1 MNQFF
6 YQITRKA
13 SDLINSDDYRERNI
27 TRQTAFTRN
36 RKLSFPVMI
45 VLLLNF
51 LTRTMQIELD
61 DFFANVLDAGTD
73 SVTKQAFFKAR
84 KNILPDAFKELFLM
98 TRDMV
103 LNKNKIKRHKG
114 YRILAID
121 GSELRLDKTKEN
133 KDIFLPRNHSP
144 ENKTNAEISLLYDV
158 ISHYVIDAQIGSI
171 GVCEREYAKKNLAH
185 FSSICDEKD
194 IVIFDRGYPSRDMI
208 ATLTGMG
215 CKYLMRLQASCFKG
229 VKENPSNDFR
239 ITVSTK
245 TDTYSVRVVRV
256 ILKSGEIETL
266 ITNLSEDEFS
276 ADDFLDL
283 YFLRWDIET
292 TYDTLKNK
300 LLIEKFSGRSPVA
313 VLQEYYAMMFVL
325 NCIAAMSAEEILA
338 NADFAN
344 DITTTPL
351 EDNVTA
357 LQQLELGFSDAVF
370 MDSVVA
376 NYLITSEGKDFV
388 ILPEGLEKEEY
399 AIGFRK
405 GDQALRD
412 EVQNTLSELKADGT
426 LGEISTKWF
435 GSDITTVK

>member
-245 TDTYSVRVVRV
+245 TDTYSVRVVRM

-276 ADDFLDL
+276 ADDFL
-283 YFLRWDIET
+283 LRWGIET

-325 NCIAAMSAEEILA
+325 NCIAAMSATVNRKLLSRKTDCKYQYKA
-338 NADFAN
+338 NVNLMIGYFKYRLSAMLLFAGKAL
-344 DITTTPL
+344 DIC
-351 EDNVTA
+351 
-357 LQQLELGFSDAVF
+357 
-370 MDSVVA
+370 
-376 NYLITSEGKDFV
+376 
-388 ILPEGLEKEEY
+388 
-399 AIGFRK
+399 R
-405 GDQALRD
+405 
-412 EVQNTLSELKADGT
+412 
-426 LGEISTKWF
+426 
-435 GSDITTVK
+435 

>member
-171 GVCEREYAKKNLAH
+171 GICEREYAKKNLAH
-185 FSSICDEKD
+185 FSSICDEK
-194 IVIFDRGYPSRDMI
+194 DMI

-256 ILKSGEIETL
+256 ILKAGEIVTL

-283 YFLRWDIET
+283 YFLRWGIET

-325 NCIAAMSAEEILA
+325 NCIAAMSATVNRKLLSRKTDCKYQYRANVNLMIGYFKYRLSAMLLFAGRALDICRQLILLCLKQPVPMIKGRSA
-338 NADFAN
+338 
-344 DITTTPL
+344 PRP
-351 EDNVTA
+351 E
-357 LQQLELGFSDAVF
+357 FSHQRKVF
-370 MDSVVA
+370 CPKYS
-376 NYLITSEGKDFV
+376 I
-388 ILPEGLEKEEY
+388 
-399 AIGFRK
+399 
-405 GDQALRD
+405 
-412 EVQNTLSELKADGT
+412 
-426 LGEISTKWF
+426 
-435 GSDITTVK
+435 

>member
-185 FSSICDEKD
+185 FSSICNEKD

-208 ATLTGMG
+208 ATLTG
-215 CKYLMRLQASCFKG
+215 
-229 VKENPSNDFR
+229 
-239 ITVSTK
+239 I
-245 TDTYSVRVVRV
+245 
-256 ILKSGEIETL
+256 
-266 ITNLSEDEFS
+266 
-276 ADDFLDL
+276 
-283 YFLRWDIET
+283 
-292 TYDTLKNK
+292 
-300 LLIEKFSGRSPVA
+300 
-313 VLQEYYAMMFVL
+313 
-325 NCIAAMSAEEILA
+325 
-338 NADFAN
+338 
-344 DITTTPL
+344 
-351 EDNVTA
+351 
-357 LQQLELGFSDAVF
+357 
-370 MDSVVA
+370 
-376 NYLITSEGKDFV
+376 
-388 ILPEGLEKEEY
+388 
-399 AIGFRK
+399 
-405 GDQALRD
+405 
-412 EVQNTLSELKADGT
+412 
-426 LGEISTKWF
+426 
-435 GSDITTVK
+435 

>member
-13 SDLINSDDYRERNI
+13 SELINSDNYRERNI
-27 TRQTAFTRN
+27 TKQTAFTRN
-36 RKLSFPVMI
+36 RKLTFPVMI

-61 DFFANVLDAGTD
+61 DFFANVLDASTD

-121 GSELRLDKTKEN
+121 GSELTLQRTRDNQE
-133 KDIFLPRNHSP
+133 IFAQGNGSAK
-144 ENKTNAEISLLYDV
+144 NKTNAEISLLYDV
-158 ISHYVIDAQIGSI
+158 ISGYVIDAQIGSI
-171 GVCEREYAKKNLAH
+171 GVNERDYAKKNLTY

-208 ATLTGMG
+208 AVLTGMG
-215 CKYLMRLQASCFKG
+215 CKYLMRLPDSSFKG

-256 ILKSGEIETL
+256 ILKSGEVETL
-266 ITNLSEDEFS
+266 ITNLSEDEFN

-283 YFLRWDIET
+283 YFLRWGIET

-300 LLIEKFSGRSPVA
+300 LLIEKFAGRSPVA
-313 VLQEYYAMMFVL
+313 VLQEFYAMMFVL
-325 NCIAAMSAEEILA
+325 NCIVAMSATVNRKLVSSKADCKYRYRA
-338 NADFAN
+338 NVNLMIGYFKYRLSAMLLFA
-344 DITTTPL
+344 
-351 EDNVTA
+351 E
-357 LQQLELGFSDAVF
+357 
-370 MDSVVA
+370 
-376 NYLITSEGKDFV
+376 
-388 ILPEGLEKEEY
+388 
-399 AIGFRK
+399 
-405 GDQALRD
+405 
-412 EVQNTLSELKADGT
+412 NTL
-426 LGEISTKWF
+426 
-435 GSDITTVK
+435 DICRQLILLCMKQPVPIIKGRSAPRPEFSHQRKVFCPKYSI

>member
-171 GVCEREYAKKNLAH
+171 GVCEREYAKKNLAY
-185 FSSICDEKD
+185 FSSVCDE
-194 IVIFDRGYPSRDMI
+194 RDMI

-215 CKYLMRLQASCFKG
+215 CKYLMRLPDSSFKG

-256 ILKSGEIETL
+256 ILKSGEVETL

-283 YFLRWDIET
+283 YFLRWGIET

-325 NCIAAMSAEEILA
+325 NCIAAMSATVNRKLLSRKTDCKYQYRANVNLMIGYFKYRLSAMLLFAGKALDICRQLILLCLKQPVP
-338 NADFAN
+338 
-344 DITTTPL
+344 ITKGRSAPRP
-351 EDNVTA
+351 E
-357 LQQLELGFSDAVF
+357 FSHQRTVF
-370 MDSVVA
+370 CPKYS
-376 NYLITSEGKDFV
+376 I
-388 ILPEGLEKEEY
+388 
-399 AIGFRK
+399 
-405 GDQALRD
+405 
-412 EVQNTLSELKADGT
+412 
-426 LGEISTKWF
+426 
-435 GSDITTVK
+435 

>member
-171 GVCEREYAKKNLAH
+171 GICEREYAKKNLAH
-185 FSSICDEKD
+185 FSSICDEK
-194 IVIFDRGYPSRDMI
+194 DMI

-256 ILKSGEIETL
+256 ILKLGEIETL

-276 ADDFLDL
+276 ANDFLDL
-283 YFLRWDIET
+283 YFLRWGIET

-325 NCIAAMSAEEILA
+325 NCIAAMSATVNRKLLSRKTDCKYQYRANVNLMIGYFKYRLSAMLLFAGRALDICRRLILLCLKQPVPMIKGRSA
-338 NADFAN
+338 
-344 DITTTPL
+344 PRP
-351 EDNVTA
+351 E
-357 LQQLELGFSDAVF
+357 FSHQRKVF
-370 MDSVVA
+370 CPKYS
-376 NYLITSEGKDFV
+376 I
-388 ILPEGLEKEEY
+388 
-399 AIGFRK
+399 
-405 GDQALRD
+405 
-412 EVQNTLSELKADGT
+412 
-426 LGEISTKWF
+426 
-435 GSDITTVK
+435 

>member
-171 GVCEREYAKKNLAH
+171 GICEREYAKKNLAH
-185 FSSICDEKD
+185 FSSICDEK
-194 IVIFDRGYPSRDMI
+194 DMI

-325 NCIAAMSAEEILA
+325 NCIAAMSATVNRKLLSRKTDCKYQYRANVNLMIGYFKYRLSAMLLFAGRALDICRQLILLCLKQPVPMIKGRSA
-338 NADFAN
+338 
-344 DITTTPL
+344 PRP
-351 EDNVTA
+351 E
-357 LQQLELGFSDAVF
+357 FSHQRKVF
-370 MDSVVA
+370 CPKYS
-376 NYLITSEGKDFV
+376 I
-388 ILPEGLEKEEY
+388 
-399 AIGFRK
+399 
-405 GDQALRD
+405 
-412 EVQNTLSELKADGT
+412 
-426 LGEISTKWF
+426 
-435 GSDITTVK
+435 

>member
-13 SDLINSDDYRERNI
+13 SELINSDNYRERNI
-27 TRQTAFTRN
+27 TKQTAFTRN
-36 RKLSFPVMI
+36 RKLTFPVMI

-61 DFFANVLDAGTD
+61 DFFANVLDASTD

-103 LNKNKIKRHKG
+103 LNKKKIKRHKG

-121 GSELRLDKTKEN
+121 GSELTLQRTRDNQE
-133 KDIFLPRNHSP
+133 IFAQGNGSAK
-144 ENKTNAEISLLYDV
+144 NKTNAEISLLYDV
-158 ISHYVIDAQIGSI
+158 ISGYVIDAQIGSI
-171 GVCEREYAKKNLAH
+171 RVNERDYAKKNLTY

-208 ATLTGMG
+208 AVLTGMG
-215 CKYLMRLQASCFKG
+215 CKYLMRLPDSSFKG

-256 ILKSGEIETL
+256 ILKSGEVETL

-283 YFLRWDIET
+283 YFLRWGIET

-300 LLIEKFSGRSPVA
+300 LLLEKFAGRSHVA

-325 NCIAAMSAEEILA
+325 NCIAAMSA
-338 NADFAN
+338 
-344 DITTTPL
+344 
-351 EDNVTA
+351 
-357 LQQLELGFSDAVF
+357 AV
-370 MDSVVA
+370 
-376 NYLITSEGKDFV
+376 N
-388 ILPEGLEKEEY
+388 
-399 AIGFRK
+399 RK
-405 GDQALRD
+405 L
-412 EVQNTLSELKADGT
+412 VSSKADCKYRYRANVNLMIGYFKYRLSAMLLFAGKA
-426 LGEISTKWF
+426 LGMPAAYIVMPE
-435 GSDITTVK
+435 TTCACH

>member
-13 SDLINSDDYRERNI
+13 SDIINSDDYRERNI
-27 TRQTAFTRN
+27 TRQNAFTRN

-171 GVCEREYAKKNLAH
+171 GICEREYAKKNLAH
-185 FSSICDEKD
+185 FSSICDEK
-194 IVIFDRGYPSRDMI
+194 DMI

-283 YFLRWDIET
+283 YFLRWGIET

-325 NCIAAMSAEEILA
+325 NCIAAMSATVNRKLLSRKTDCKYQYRANVNLMIGYFKYRLSAMLLFAGRALDICRQLILLCLKQPVPMIKGRSA
-338 NADFAN
+338 
-344 DITTTPL
+344 PRP
-351 EDNVTA
+351 E
-357 LQQLELGFSDAVF
+357 FSHQRKVF
-370 MDSVVA
+370 CPKYS
-376 NYLITSEGKDFV
+376 I
-388 ILPEGLEKEEY
+388 
-399 AIGFRK
+399 
-405 GDQALRD
+405 
-412 EVQNTLSELKADGT
+412 
-426 LGEISTKWF
+426 
-435 GSDITTVK
+435 

>member
-27 TRQTAFTRN
+27 TRLTAFTRN

-158 ISHYVIDAQIGSI
+158 ISHYDIDAQIGSI

-215 CKYLMRLQASCFKG
+215 CKYQYKANVNLMIGYFKYRLSAMLLFAGKALDICRQLILLCLKQPVPMIKG
-229 VKENPSNDFR
+229 RSAPR
-239 ITVSTK
+239 P
-245 TDTYSVRVVRV
+245 
-256 ILKSGEIETL
+256 
-266 ITNLSEDEFS
+266 EFS
-276 ADDFLDL
+276 HQ
-283 YFLRWDIET
+283 R
-292 TYDTLKNK
+292 K
-300 LLIEKFSGRSPVA
+300 
-313 VLQEYYAMMFVL
+313 
-325 NCIAAMSAEEILA
+325 
-338 NADFAN
+338 
-344 DITTTPL
+344 
-351 EDNVTA
+351 
-357 LQQLELGFSDAVF
+357 VF
-370 MDSVVA
+370 CPKYS
-376 NYLITSEGKDFV
+376 I
-388 ILPEGLEKEEY
+388 
-399 AIGFRK
+399 
-405 GDQALRD
+405 
-412 EVQNTLSELKADGT
+412 
-426 LGEISTKWF
+426 
-435 GSDITTVK
+435 

>member
-6 YQITRKA
+6 YQITHKA
-13 SDLINSDDYRERNI
+13 SELINSDDYRERNI
-27 TRQTAFTRN
+27 MKQTAFTRN
-36 RKLSFPVMI
+36 RKLTFPVMI

-61 DFFANVLDAGTD
+61 DFFANVLDASTD

-121 GSELRLDKTKEN
+121 GSELTLQRTRDNQE
-133 KDIFLPRNHSP
+133 IFAQGNGSAK
-144 ENKTNAEISLLYDV
+144 NKTNAEISLLYDV
-158 ISHYVIDAQIGSI
+158 ISGYVIDAQIGSI
-171 GVCEREYAKKNLAH
+171 GVNERDYAKKNLTY

-194 IVIFDRGYPSRDMI
+194 IIIFDRGYPSREMI
-208 ATLTGMG
+208 AVLTGMG
-215 CKYLMRLQASCFKG
+215 CKYLMRLPDSSFKG

-256 ILKSGEIETL
+256 ILKSGKVETL

-283 YFLRWDIET
+283 YFLRWGIET

-300 LLIEKFSGRSPVA
+300 LLLEKFAGRSHVA

-325 NCIAAMSAEEILA
+325 NCIAAMSATV
-338 NADFAN
+338 N
-344 DITTTPL
+344 
-351 EDNVTA
+351 
-357 LQQLELGFSDAVF
+357 
-370 MDSVVA
+370 
-376 NYLITSEGKDFV
+376 
-388 ILPEGLEKEEY
+388 
-399 AIGFRK
+399 RK
-405 GDQALRD
+405 L
-412 EVQNTLSELKADGT
+412 VSSKADCKYRYRANVNLMIGYFKYR
-426 LGEISTKWF
+426 LAAMLLFAENAL
-435 GSDITTVK
+435 DICRQLILLCLKQPVPVIKGRSAPRPEFSHQRKVFCPKYSI

>member
-194 IVIFDRGYPSRDMI
+194 MI

-276 ADDFLDL
+276 ANDFLDL
-283 YFLRWDIET
+283 YFLRWGIET

-325 NCIAAMSAEEILA
+325 NCIAAMSATVNRKLLSRKTDCKYQYKANVNLMIGYFKYRLSAMLLFAGKALDICRQLILLCLKQPVPMIKGRSA
-338 NADFAN
+338 
-344 DITTTPL
+344 PRP
-351 EDNVTA
+351 E
-357 LQQLELGFSDAVF
+357 FSHQRKVF
-370 MDSVVA
+370 CPKYS
-376 NYLITSEGKDFV
+376 I
-388 ILPEGLEKEEY
+388 
-399 AIGFRK
+399 
-405 GDQALRD
+405 
-412 EVQNTLSELKADGT
+412 
-426 LGEISTKWF
+426 
-435 GSDITTVK
+435 

>member
-51 LTRTMQIELD
+51 LTRTMQIDLD

-194 IVIFDRGYPSRDMI
+194 MI

-283 YFLRWDIET
+283 YFLRWGIET

-325 NCIAAMSAEEILA
+325 NCIAAMSATVNRKLLSRKTDCKYQYRANVNLMIGYFKYRLSAMLLFAGRALDICRQLILLCLKQPVPMIKGRSA
-338 NADFAN
+338 
-344 DITTTPL
+344 PRP
-351 EDNVTA
+351 E
-357 LQQLELGFSDAVF
+357 FSHQRKVF
-370 MDSVVA
+370 CPKYS
-376 NYLITSEGKDFV
+376 I
-388 ILPEGLEKEEY
+388 
-399 AIGFRK
+399 
-405 GDQALRD
+405 
-412 EVQNTLSELKADGT
+412 
-426 LGEISTKWF
+426 
-435 GSDITTVK
+435 

>member
-13 SDLINSDDYRERNI
+13 SEIVNSDDYRKRNI
-27 TRQTAFTRN
+27 TRKTAFTRN
-36 RKLSFPVMI
+36 RKLTFPVMI
-45 VLLLNF
+45 VLILNF

-61 DFFANVLDAGTD
+61 DFVANVLDADLD

-84 KNILPDAFKELFLM
+84 KNILPDAFRELFLM

-114 YRILAID
+114 YRVLAID
-121 GSELRLDKTKEN
+121 GSELRLAKTKEN
-133 KDIFLPRNHSP
+133 KDIFLPRNHSS

-171 GVCEREYAKKNLAH
+171 GVCEREYAKKNLAY

-194 IVIFDRGYPSRDMI
+194 IVIFDRGYPSRMMPFVQQLQHPSVIFDRGYPSRGMI
-208 ATLTGMG
+208 AALTGMG
-215 CKYLMRLQASCFKG
+215 CKYLMRLQDSCFKG
-229 VKENPSNDFR
+229 IKENPSNDFR

-256 ILKSGEIETL
+256 ILKSGEVETL
-266 ITNLSEDEFS
+266 ITNLSENEFS

-283 YFLRWDIET
+283 YFLRWGIET

-300 LLIEKFSGRSPVA
+300 LLIEKFAGRSPVA

-325 NCIAAMSAEEILA
+325 NCIAAMSATV
-338 NADFAN
+338 N
-344 DITTTPL
+344 
-351 EDNVTA
+351 
-357 LQQLELGFSDAVF
+357 
-370 MDSVVA
+370 
-376 NYLITSEGKDFV
+376 
-388 ILPEGLEKEEY
+388 
-399 AIGFRK
+399 RK
-405 GDQALRD
+405 L
-412 EVQNTLSELKADGT
+412 VSSKADCKYQYRANVNLMIGYFKYR
-426 LGEISTKWF
+426 LSAMLLFAEKSL
-435 GSDITTVK
+435 DICRQLILLSLKQPVPIIKGRSSPRPEFSHQRKVSCPKYPI

>member
-6 YQITRKA
+6 YQITRK
-13 SDLINSDDYRERNI
+13 SSELINSDDYRERNI
-27 TRQTAFTRN
+27 TKQTAFTRN
-36 RKLSFPVMI
+36 RKLTFPVMI

-61 DFFANVLDAGTD
+61 DFFANVLDASTD

-98 TRDMV
+98 TRDLV

-121 GSELRLDKTKEN
+121 GSELTLQRTRDNQE
-133 KDIFLPRNHSP
+133 IFAQGNGSAK
-144 ENKTNAEISLLYDV
+144 NKTNAEISLLYDV
-158 ISHYVIDAQIGSI
+158 ISGYVIDAQIGSI
-171 GVCEREYAKKNLAH
+171 GVNEREYAKKNLAY

-239 ITVSTK
+239 LTVSTK

-283 YFLRWDIET
+283 YFLRWGIET

-300 LLIEKFSGRSPVA
+300 LLLEKFAGRSHVA

-325 NCIAAMSAEEILA
+325 NCIAAMSATV
-338 NADFAN
+338 N
-344 DITTTPL
+344 
-351 EDNVTA
+351 
-357 LQQLELGFSDAVF
+357 
-370 MDSVVA
+370 
-376 NYLITSEGKDFV
+376 
-388 ILPEGLEKEEY
+388 
-399 AIGFRK
+399 RK
-405 GDQALRD
+405 L
-412 EVQNTLSELKADGT
+412 VSSKADCKYRYRANVNLMIGYFKYR
-426 LGEISTKWF
+426 LAAMLLFAENAL
-435 GSDITTVK
+435 DICRQLILLCLKQPVPIIKGRSAPRPEFSHQRKVFCPKYSI

>member
-98 TRDMV
+98 TRDVV

-185 FSSICDEKD
+185 FSSKKD

-283 YFLRWDIET
+283 YFLRWGIET

-325 NCIAAMSAEEILA
+325 NCIAAMSATVNRKLLSRKTDCKYQYKANVNLMIGYFKYRLSAMLLFAGKALDICRQLILLCLKQPVPMIKGRSA
-338 NADFAN
+338 
-344 DITTTPL
+344 PRP
-351 EDNVTA
+351 E
-357 LQQLELGFSDAVF
+357 FSHQRKVF
-370 MDSVVA
+370 CPKYS
-376 NYLITSEGKDFV
+376 I
-388 ILPEGLEKEEY
+388 
-399 AIGFRK
+399 
-405 GDQALRD
+405 
-412 EVQNTLSELKADGT
+412 
-426 LGEISTKWF
+426 
-435 GSDITTVK
+435 

>member
-1 MNQFF
+1 
-6 YQITRKA
+6 
-13 SDLINSDDYRERNI
+13 
-27 TRQTAFTRN
+27 
-36 RKLSFPVMI
+36 
-45 VLLLNF
+45 
-51 LTRTMQIELD
+51 
-61 DFFANVLDAGTD
+61 
-73 SVTKQAFFKAR
+73 
-84 KNILPDAFKELFLM
+84 M

-208 ATLTGMG
+208 AALTGMG

-283 YFLRWDIET
+283 YFLRWGIET

-325 NCIAAMSAEEILA
+325 NCIAAMSATVNRKLLSRKTDCKYQYKA
-338 NADFAN
+338 NVN
-344 DITTTPL
+344 L
-351 EDNVTA
+351 
-357 LQQLELGFSDAVF
+357 
-370 MDSVVA
+370 M
-376 NYLITSEGKDFV
+376 
-388 ILPEGLEKEEY
+388 
-399 AIGFRK
+399 IGYFK
-405 GDQALRD
+405 
-412 EVQNTLSELKADGT
+412 
-426 LGEISTKWF
+426 
-435 GSDITTVK
+435 